1 MPVRCK
7 RVYDPPEPEDGT
19 RVLVTYYWP
28 RGLPKT
34 AVDRW
39 YRALGTP
46 PALIKPWQGGQMSPE
61 TFRAT
66 YLAALQTEEATR
78 LIRELAELSRTGNVT
93 LLTSFRELNRSHVW
107 ILKELVEQQAA
118 ALSP

>member
-7 RVYDPPEPEDGT
+7 RVYDPAEPDDGV

-28 RGLPKT
+28 RGLPKS

-46 PALIKPWQGGQMSPE
+46 PALIKPWQEGRVAPE
-61 TFRAT
+61 TFRET
-66 YLAALQTEEATR
+66 YLAALRTEEAAR
-78 LIRELAELSRTGNVT
+78 LIRELAQLSRTGNVT
-93 LLTSFRELNRSHVW
+93 LLTSFRELDRSHVW
-107 ILKELVEQQAA
+107 ILKELVEEQAA
-118 ALSP
+118 ALNP

>member
-7 RVYDPPEPEDGT
+7 RVYDPPEPDDGV

-28 RGLPKT
+28 RGLTKS

-46 PALIKPWQGGQMSPE
+46 PALLKAWQEGRISPE
-61 TFRAT
+61 AFRAT
-66 YLAALQTEEATR
+66 YLAALQTPEAAE
-78 LIRELAELSRTGNVT
+78 LIRELAQLSRAGNVT
-93 LLTSFRELNRSHVW
+93 LLTSVRELERSHVW

-118 ALSP
+118 SLQA